1 MKNIF
6 RSTFLSLCLAAAAL
20 AVSACQPVDIAR
32 PPTATLTLTATITP
46 TPTLGPTETPYPTA
60 TATPEPPGSAANPII
75 IAGVSGDQNPQM
87 VTAANNL
94 ADQISVSS
102 GLQVK
107 SRLYKDYPA
116 LLAGLSDHQVQL
128 AWLPPFTYLYS
139 NYRKQAEAALVTNH
153 FGIYAYS
160 SQFMVNAA
168 SGFKVYFDP
177 LKNQNTADSPQALA
191 QFKEKRPCLVDE
203 QSAPGYVVPL
213 GLLAANQVTTQ
224 KPAFVQTF
232 NAVIRALYVGGICD
246 FGVTYS
252 SLGDPL
258 TSSGVLADLPDAA
271 AKVVVVYRTD
281 AIIPNLVLAVSPDLQ
296 NSLRKTV
303 LDVLVALGK
312 TDAGMQ
318 LLSDANN
325 YSISGL
331 QPIDDTFF
339 DQLRGY
345 IQAGGFDVKN
355 FVGR

>member
-1 MKNIF
+1 MKNII
-6 RSTFLSLCLAAAAL
+6 RTGFLSLSLAAAAL
-20 AVSACQPVDIAR
+20 ALAACQSVDIAR
-32 PPTATLTLTATITP
+32 PPTATPTLTATV
-46 TPTLGPTETPYPTA
+46 TPTLTPGPTETPVPTV
-60 TATPEPPGSAANPII
+60 TPTPEPPGSAANPII
-75 IAGVSGDQNPQM
+75 IAGVSADQNPQM

-94 ADQISVSS
+94 ADQISVST

-116 LLAGLSDHQVQL
+116 LLAGLSDHNVQL
-128 AWLPPFTYLYS
+128 AWLPPFTYLYG

-168 SGFKVYFDP
+168 SGYQVYFDP
-177 LKNQNTADSPQALA
+177 LKNQNTADAPKAMA
-191 QFKEKRPCLVDE
+191 QFKDKRPCLVDE

-224 KPAFVQTF
+224 APAFVQTF

-258 TSSGVLADLPDAA
+258 TSSGVLSDLPDAA
-271 AKVVVVYRTD
+271 TKVVVVYRTD
-281 AIIPNLVLAVSPDLQ
+281 AIIPNLVLAVSPDLP
-296 NSLRKTV
+296 NAARKTV
-303 LDVLVALGK
+303 IDVLIALGK

-355 FVGR
+355 FIGR